1 MNIAILI
8 LALISVE
15 SGGNVN
21 AVGDNGNAIGIL
33 QIHSCV
39 IADVNRVF
47 KTNYRWPEDAR
58 DPAKSR
64 TICELYIAHWGK
76 VRFGAAGPTYEQA
89 ARIWNGGPNGYR
101 RTATLS
107 YWKKVSKHLP

>member
-21 AVGDNGNAIGIL
+21 AVGDNGKAIGIL
-33 QIHSCV
+33 QIHACV

-47 KTNYRWPEDAR
+47 KTDYRWPEDAR

-64 TICELYIAHWGK
+64 TICELYIAHWGE
-76 VRFGAAGPTYEQA
+76 VRFGAGGPTYEQA

-101 RTATLS
+101 RNATLS
-107 YWKKVSKHLP
+107 YWMKVRKHLP